1 MKNIKKIITVL
12 LLSYLSLFSLASA
25 ANIDQSNPYK
35 MIKESSNNAFKRFAR
50 EQAAIQKDPNILKTI
65 VREELLPYIDYRYA
79 AYKVIGSGNL
89 RKTTRAER
97 DKFVA
102 IFRNYLVT
110 QYAQI
115 FTRYK
120 KQKVIFESEKD
131 FNHKKILGVK
141 TTIVD
146 PTLGMIDIVFKVRK
160 NNSTNKWKAFDLV
173 AEGVSLLDSKRAELS
188 SIIQQK
194 GIGYTGE
201 LLEKKALHDIKLES
215 SKPKLKKLKATNIK
229 AKNTKAT
236 NAEANKQ
243 VQKQHE

>member
-1 MKNIKKIITVL
+1 MKKKKNIFTLL
-12 LLSYLSLFSLASA
+12 LLSYLSFIAFASA
-25 ANIDQSNPYK
+25 ADIDKTNPYK
-35 MIKESSNNAFKRFAR
+35 MIKEAADNAFKRFAR

-65 VREELLPYIDYRYA
+65 VREELLPYVDYRYA

-97 DKFVA
+97 DKFVV
-102 IFRNYLVT
+102 IFRDYLVT
-110 QYAQI
+110 QYAQV

-120 KQKVIFESEKD
+120 KQKVIFEAEKD
-131 FNHKKILGVK
+131 FSHKKILGVK

-146 PTLGMIDIVFKVRK
+146 PKLGMIDIVFKVRK
-160 NNSTNKWKAFDLV
+160 NKRTKQWKAFDLV

-194 GIGYTGE
+194 GIGYAGE

-215 SKPKLKKLKATNIK
+215 NKPKLKKL
-229 AKNTKAT
+229 KAT